1 MGINRRT
8 EDILIT
14 IFCVGMVI
22 MLGWVIAMPKDTV
35 VEDAEV
41 VVNEDTTV
49 VDEDTTVVDEDQ
61 MHCLAL
67 NIYHEARGDNFAG
80 QVAVADVTMNRV
92 ESSRY
97 PNTICEVVRE
107 AKLSEWWLEQGKEV
121 PVRHQCQFSW
131 YCDGIDDT
139 PTNTDSFNRSILIAY
154 DVIENNMHRG
164 ITEGATHYHAGYVTP
179 AWRDD
184 RGMKLIGKI
193 GDHIFYRFD

>member
-14 IFCVGMVI
+14 IFCVGIII

-35 VEDAEV
+35 PEEV
-41 VVNEDTTV
+41 VEEEV
-49 VDEDTTVVDEDQ
+49 VALPPEPVVDEDQ

-131 YCDGIDDT
+131 YCDGKSDEPRDMRAWGQALT
-139 PTNTDSFNRSILIAY
+139 VASE
-154 DVIENNMHRG
+154 VMRG
-164 ITEGATHYHAGYVTP
+164 NYPDLTKGAMFYHANYVDPYWNTSMMHV
-179 AWRDD
+179 AY
-184 RGMKLIGKI
+184 IGE
-193 GDHIFYRFD
+193 HLFYKHPKY